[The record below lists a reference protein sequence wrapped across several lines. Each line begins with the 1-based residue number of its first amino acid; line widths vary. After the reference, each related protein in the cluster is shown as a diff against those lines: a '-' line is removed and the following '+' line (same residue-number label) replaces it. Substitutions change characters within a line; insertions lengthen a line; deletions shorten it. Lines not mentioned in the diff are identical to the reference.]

1 MEVGNL
7 FIKLNLDMSD
17 LLRGL
22 EQAKTQIAGLGNRLK
37 SAMKAAEP
45 GSKSLAKALAA
56 VGTAAGVLGLK
67 AIKMAGQMEQSQI
80 AFTTMLGSAEAADAF
95 LRELYDFAARTPFE
109 IEGLQ
114 QSSRQLL
121 AFGFNAQEIIPMMEA
136 IGNAVSGLGGGA
148 VEIERVVRALGQMQ
162 AKGKVTAEEMM
173 QLAEL
178 GIPVWDILAEKIGV
192 SIPEAMDKASKGGI
206 SAAEG
211 INAIIEGM
219 NERFPDMMQKQS
231 DSLLGIWS
239 NFEDNVAQIFI
250 RIGEDLIETFDLK
263 GKLKSVV
270 EALERLRELIGE
282 EGLQGIFNRLSTS
295 AKTAIAAIAGAII
308 AALIPA
314 FVALA
319 KSIWAA
325 VAPLTPFLAIG
336 AAVAAAAYLIYE
348 AWSKNMFGIQD
359 KVKTTGAVI
368 SSAFQVAVASIMTA
382 FNKLKEVVYR
392 ILQSIMGAVEP
403 LVGVLGKIAPSFE
416 LAFDR
421 AQAAIKT
428 KGDAASKEAEKQAA
442 KLREAAASLQTSA
455 AEMREAFSSWSTPGT
470 SVGLGDFRIKDKLED
485 VSSVLGLEAAGESIS
500 DTMSKVAAAGSKVAA
515 AGSKAAQ
522 TLKAAWEAAAESL
535 KNRLAQVKTA
545 FEIKGNQLD
554 ITGNKAQQL
563 RNDIDSLTAQIEIQK
578 QIIEATNEG
587 YERMKAE
594 KGENSEEAQKLKLK
608 LLEEQKALS
617 DLEKQLHD
625 TTQALKAHAQEFRDL
640 AAEIDKVEQKYK
652 DDLAAALEDYQR
664 KVEEVNRKVREEE
677 RRTVEEYNRAVE
689 ERTRALSN
697 FIGLFDEVA
706 RRDVSGETL
715 LANLRGQVDAFKNW
729 SENIQALA
737 ARGVDEGLIA
747 ELREMGPKAGPE
759 IAALNTLTD
768 EQLQEYVALWR
779 QKNEQ
784 ARREAV
790 DQLQQ
795 QRVEMEQKLVEIR
808 QAAREQL
815 EIYRAEWERKNAE
828 IRKNAEE
835 EMKRIEER
843 FQSIAKAG
851 TKYGVE
857 LMNNFTAGIQSRADR
872 LRSVLEEMAT
882 MVDSYMPHSPAKV
895 GPLRRLNEWGPA
907 LVKGLADGIRR
918 GLQMPDLS
926 RAMAGMAALTPAA
939 LAPAIATS
947 YNTSNAYYGGNTVY
961 IQVSGGGNASD
972 LADQLVRELRKRGV
986 RL

>member
-1 MEVGNL
+1 VEVGNL
-7 FIKLNLDMSD
+7 FVKLNLDMSG
-17 LLRGL
+17 LQRGL
-22 EQAKTQIAGLGNRLK
+22 EQAKTQVAGLGDRLK

-45 GSKSLAKALAA
+45 SSKALAA
-56 VGTAAGVLGLK
+56 SLAAVGAAAGALGLK
-67 AIKMAGQMEQSQI
+67 AIKMAGQMEQGRI

-114 QSSRQLL
+114 QSARQLL
-121 AFGFNAQEIIPMMEA
+121 AFGFHAQEIIPMMEA

-239 NFEDNVAQIFI
+239 NFEDNVSMILT
-250 RIGEDLIETFDLK
+250 RIGDDLIETFNFK
-263 GKLKSVV
+263 GKLKSAV
-270 EALERLRELIGE
+270 EALERLQAIIGE
-282 EGLQGIFNRLSTS
+282 EGLQGLFDQLSTR
-295 AKTAIAAIAGAII
+295 AEMAIAAIAGAIT

-319 KSIWAA
+319 TAIWGAM
-325 VAPLTPFLAIG
+325 APLLPFMAVG
-336 AAVAAAAYLIYE
+336 AAIAALAYMIYK
-348 AWSKNMFGIQD
+348 AWSDNMFGIQD

-382 FNKLKEVVYR
+382 FNKLKEIVLR

-403 LVGVLGKIAPSFE
+403 LVGVLGKVAPAFE
-416 LAFDR
+416 SAFQR
-421 AQAAIKT
+421 ARDAIKT
-428 KGDAASKEAEKQAA
+428 EGDAAGKEVEIQVARMK
-442 KLREAAASLQTSA
+442 EAAASLRTSA
-455 AEMREAFSSWSTPGT
+455 SEMREVFSSWSTPGAT
-470 SVGLGDFRIKDKLED
+470 AGFGDFRIKDKLD
-485 VSSVLGLEAAGESIS
+485 VASLLGLGTAGEAVS
-500 DTMSKVAAAGSKVAA
+500 DTMSKVAA

-522 TLKAAWEAAAESL
+522 TLQAAWEATSESL
-535 KNRLAQVKTA
+535 KTRLAQVKTA

-563 RNDIDSLTAQIEIQK
+563 RNEIDSLSAQIEVQR
-578 QIIEATNEG
+578 QIVEATSAG
-587 YERMKAE
+587 YEQMKVQ

-608 LLEEQKALS
+608 LLEEQKVLS

-640 AAEIDKVEQKYK
+640 AAEIDKVERKYNE
-652 DDLAAALEDYQR
+652 DLAAALEDYQR

-677 RRTVEEYNRAVE
+677 QRTTDEYNRAVE

-697 FIGLFDEVA
+697 FVGLFDEVA
-706 RRDVSGETL
+706 GRDVTGETL
-715 LANLRGQVDAFKNW
+715 LANLRGQVSAFENW

-768 EQLQEYVALWR
+768 EQLAEYVTLWR
-779 QKNEQ
+779 RKNEE
-784 ARREAV
+784 ARAEAIN
-790 DQLQQ
+790 QLQQ
-795 QRVEMEQKLVEIR
+795 QRVEMQQKLMEIR
-808 QAAREQL
+808 QAANEQL
-815 EIYRAEWERKNAE
+815 ELYRAEWEKKNAE

-843 FQSIAKAG
+843 FQSIAEAG
-851 TKYGVE
+851 TKYGVD
-857 LMNNFTAGIQSRADR
+857 LMDNFTSGIQSRADR
-872 LRSVLEEMAT
+872 LRSVLEEMAA

-918 GLQMPDLS
+918 GLRMPDFS

-939 LAPAIATS
+939 LGPAIS
-947 YNTSNAYYGGNTVY
+947 HSHSTSNNYGGNVFHVTVT
-961 IQVSGGGNASD
+961 GGSTREQAED
-972 LADQLVRELRKRGV
+972 LMRELHRLGV
-986 RL
+986 RF